1 MPPDAPRTIVE
12 ELVTI
17 AGRDLRAAELLASE
31 PELVHAACFHSQ
43 QAVEKM
49 LKAALLVAG
58 AEPPRSHDLVFLLE
72 SLAAHRVTPPELFE
86 VCAALADFGVAPR
99 YPGWESGSGEVS
111 PREAFESART
121 GFALLLPMTTAMP
134 T

>member
-1 MPPDAPRTIVE
+1 MPPEGPRSIVE

-17 AGRDLRAAELLASE
+17 ARRDLRAAELLAGE
-31 PELVHAACFHSQ
+31 PELVHAVCFHGQ

-49 LKAALLVAG
+49 LKAALLATGVD
-58 AEPPRSHDLVFLLE
+58 PPRTHDLVFLLE
-72 SLAAHRVTPPELFE
+72 SLAAHRATPPELFE

-111 PREAFESART
+111 PREAVESART
-121 GFALLLPMTTAMP
+121 GFALLLPLTTAAP